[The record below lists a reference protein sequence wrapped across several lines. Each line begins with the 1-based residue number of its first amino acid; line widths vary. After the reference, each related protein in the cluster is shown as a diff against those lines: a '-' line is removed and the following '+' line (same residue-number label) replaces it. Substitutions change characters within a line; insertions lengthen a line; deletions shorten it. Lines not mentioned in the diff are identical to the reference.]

1 MSGGFFFEYVVEA
14 MLNLEQQT
22 NNNNNTNAESKSPK
36 ADSVKKPKKK

>member
-14 MLNLEQQT
+14 MLNLEQQDR
-22 NNNNNTNAESKSPK
+22 NNNTAAESKSPK